1 MPRTNRRHGDR
12 SDVFPLA
19 AVGCDAEGPTL
30 PVRGVPNAAE
40 RGACLRSASA
50 PGVPIWAAPGW
61 RRPSFWRVGRR
72 PGGCARSPTRVR
84 SAAPTAS
91 PAECGS
97 VMLCSRRRRPPCLL
111 LGLRPER
118 NLGDTPSQPRKP
130 DRYPELTLQSIEMER
145 KIAQIPAATP
155 PCGRTQDANTTG
167 PVGALLHETQL
178 TGVLDGAKGT
188 ARSPGSGVRCP
199 QTSATP
205 ISPGGT

>member
-1 MPRTNRRHGDR
+1 MPRTDRRHGDR

-61 RRPSFWRVGRR
+61 RRPSGALFGARAGGLDRRLGFGRR
-72 PGGCARSPTRVR
+72 HPQHRLP
-84 SAAPTAS
+84 SAVLYA
-91 PAECGS
+91 
-97 VMLCSRRRRPPCLL
+97 
-111 LGLRPER
+111 
-118 NLGDTPSQPRKP
+118 
-130 DRYPELTLQSIEMER
+130 LQSEQAASVLAPGTAPGTKSRGYPFATTQTRPVSGITAPVVEMER

-155 PCGRTQDANTTG
+155 PYGRTQDANTTG